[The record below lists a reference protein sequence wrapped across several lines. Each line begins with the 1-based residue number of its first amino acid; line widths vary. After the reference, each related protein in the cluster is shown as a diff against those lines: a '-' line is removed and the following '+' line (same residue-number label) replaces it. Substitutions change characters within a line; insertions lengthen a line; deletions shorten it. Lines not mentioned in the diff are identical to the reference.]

1 MIFSLWNPL
10 GVPPGGVSGITGE
23 LANFCGFC
31 WFFAIRKILFGLRAH
46 RHSKSIHV
54 LPFWTN
60 IRLFS
65 GPLKQKTRKKGQKLG
80 LWKHQGLEFSPRK
93 FFAQIDFMLFL
104 THMEN
109 I

>member
-1 MIFSLWNPL
+1 M
-10 GVPPGGVSGITGE
+10 SGITGN

-31 WFFAIRKILFGLRAH
+31 WFFAKRKILFGLRAH
-46 RHSKSIHV
+46 KDSKLIYV
-54 LPFWTN
+54 LPFLTKIW
-60 IRLFS
+60 LFS

-104 THMEN
+104 THMDN